1 MTTFFSKKFIII
13 YSLILILF
21 TSAVIFPWQKE
32 QSQIVVGEL
41 APYTIISPTSLE
53 YNSDLLTNNRRK
65 AAAAAVEDIFVL
77 NPDVRDSQVALL
89 DKQLNNIDK
98 IRSDNISAI
107 SVKES
112 AINSLK
118 IKELSSNSI
127 NLIVII
133 SDEEW
138 DMVVD
143 ESKNVLTKILT
154 GSISLEESENIKKR
168 IDTYISS
175 TFSKDNQVV
184 VTEFVRSYIQP
195 TLIIDQERTT
205 LLKEQAKAMQPL
217 ELIIINQGDV
227 IVNQG
232 EIVTDENF
240 ETLGEIGLLKEGFAF
255 TTIINSVL
263 KSALITFLFTVYLYF
278 ARPQSLDSLKKL
290 ILFSIILITSLAIL
304 NIFYNG
310 FFNNE
315 SAYLFHLLPLLTFPM
330 VIFVLTEL
338 SVAFILT
345 SLIVLATV
353 LISFD
358 SLNASFLLN
367 NGIEF
372 SRNWLSFFAS
382 AIIAIVVLR
391 QAERQQQYIY
401 AALASA
407 SISILISTI
416 YWLSLSTISFY
427 DLSLIAICTIAGS
440 LLSAILALGLVNFLS
455 VPFGILTRVK
465 LMELAQ
471 LDNQLLR
478 RLQDEAPG
486 TFQHSL
492 LVGTLVE
499 RAADRINADSLLAR
513 VGAYYHDIGKL
524 VSPTFFAENL
534 SEKSP
539 HESLDP
545 LQSTRVIH
553 QHVTAGIEIAKKD
566 NLPDVIL
573 NFIQQHHGTRLATF
587 FYRIAAEKSPEID
600 PELFRYPGP
609 KPQSKEVALVMLADS
624 SEAAVRASK
633 DHSSERI
640 VEIVDEVI
648 RERFEEEQ
656 FDECDL
662 SIKQIRIAADSIAS
676 ALIAVFHP
684 RVNYP
689 EPSKQELINRGIYS
703 KLVEEEAN
711 NYKNKDG
718 KQLSLGSI
726 DESENKK

>member
-1 MTTFFSKKFIII
+1 MTTFFSKKFIIL
-13 YSLILILF
+13 YSLILATII
-21 TSAVIFPWQKE
+21 SAVIFPWQKE
-32 QSQIVVGEL
+32 QSQIVVGEP
-41 APYTIISPTSLE
+41 ASYTIISPTSLE
-53 YNSDLLTNNRRK
+53 YNSELLTNNRRQ

-89 DKQLNNIDK
+89 NKQLNNIEK

-118 IKELSSNSI
+118 IKELSNNSI
-127 NLIVII
+127 SLIVLM
-133 SDEEW
+133 SDDEW
-138 DMVVD
+138 DMIVD
-143 ESKNVLTKILT
+143 ESSNILTKILT
-154 GSISLEESENIKKR
+154 GSISLAETENIKKR
-168 IDTYISS
+168 INTYISS
-175 TFSKDNQVV
+175 QYSKDNQLII
-184 VTEFVRSYIQP
+184 TEFVRSFIQP
-195 TLIIDQERTT
+195 TLILDQERTT
-205 LLKEQAKAMQPL
+205 LLKEQAKAMQPV

-232 EIVTDENF
+232 ELVTEENF
-240 ETLGEIGLLKEGFAF
+240 ETLGEIGLLKEGFAL
-255 TTIINSVL
+255 TTMLSSIL
-263 KSALITFLFTVYLYF
+263 KSILITILFTIFIYF
-278 ARPQSLDSLKKL
+278 SRPHSLDSLKKL
-290 ILFSIILITSLAIL
+290 ILFSMILISSIGVL

-310 FFNNE
+310 FFNND
-315 SAYLFHLLPLLTFPM
+315 SAFLFHLLPLLTFPM

-345 SLIVLATV
+345 ALIVLAIV

-372 SRNWLSFFAS
+372 SRTWISFFAS

-401 AALASA
+401 AALVS
-407 SISILISTI
+407 SLVSILISTI
-416 YWLSLSTISFY
+416 YWVSLSTISFY
-427 DLSLIAICTIAGS
+427 DLSLISICTIAGS

-513 VGAYYHDIGKL
+513 VGAYYHDVGKL
-524 VSPTFFAENL
+524 VSPAFFAENL

-539 HESLDP
+539 HEALDP

-553 QHVTAGIEIAKKD
+553 QHVTAGIEIAKKE
-566 NLPDVIL
+566 NLPEVIL

-587 FYRIAAEKSPEID
+587 FYRTAVEKSPEID

-609 KPQSKEVALVMLADS
+609 KPQSKEAALVMLADS

-640 VEIVDEVI
+640 IEIVDEVI

-684 RVNYP
+684 RVDYP

-703 KLVEEEAN
+703 KLLEEETN

-718 KQLSLGSI
+718 TQLSLGSI
-726 DESENKK
+726 DESENK

>member
-1 MTTFFSKKFIII
+1 MTTFFSKKFIIL
-13 YSLILILF
+13 YSLILATII
-21 TSAVIFPWQKE
+21 SAVIFPWQKE
-32 QSQIVVGEL
+32 QSQIVVGEP
-41 APYTIISPTSLE
+41 ASYTIISPTSLE
-53 YNSDLLTNNRRK
+53 YNSELLTNNRRQ

-89 DKQLNNIDK
+89 NKQLNNIEK

-118 IKELSSNSI
+118 IKELSNNSI
-127 NLIVII
+127 SLIVLM
-133 SDEEW
+133 SDDEW
-138 DMVVD
+138 DMIVD
-143 ESKNVLTKILT
+143 ESSNILTKILT
-154 GSISLEESENIKKR
+154 GSISLAETENIKKR
-168 IDTYISS
+168 INTYISS
-175 TFSKDNQVV
+175 QYSKDSQLII
-184 VTEFVRSYIQP
+184 TEFVRSFIQP
-195 TLIIDQERTT
+195 TLILDQERTT
-205 LLKEQAKAMQPL
+205 LLKEQAKAMQPV

-232 EIVTDENF
+232 ELVTEENF
-240 ETLGEIGLLKEGFAF
+240 ETLGEIGLLKEGFAL
-255 TTIINSVL
+255 TTMLSSIL
-263 KSALITFLFTVYLYF
+263 KSTLITILFTIFIYF
-278 ARPQSLDSLKKL
+278 SRPHSLDSLKKL
-290 ILFSIILITSLAIL
+290 ILFSMILISSIGVL

-310 FFNNE
+310 FFNND
-315 SAYLFHLLPLLTFPM
+315 SAFLFHLLPLLTFPM

-345 SLIVLATV
+345 ALIVLAIV

-372 SRNWLSFFAS
+372 SRTWISFFAS

-401 AALASA
+401 AALVS
-407 SISILISTI
+407 SLVTILISTI
-416 YWLSLSTISFY
+416 YWVSLSTISFY
-427 DLSLIAICTIAGS
+427 DLSLISICTIAGS

-513 VGAYYHDIGKL
+513 VGAYYHDVGKL
-524 VSPTFFAENL
+524 VSPAFFAENL

-539 HESLDP
+539 HEALDP

-553 QHVTAGIEIAKKD
+553 QHVTAGIEIAKKE
-566 NLPDVIL
+566 NLPEVIL

-587 FYRIAAEKSPEID
+587 FYRTAVEKSPEID

-609 KPQSKEVALVMLADS
+609 KPQSKEAALVMLADS

-640 VEIVDEVI
+640 IEIVDEVI

-684 RVNYP
+684 RVDYP

-703 KLVEEEAN
+703 KLLEEEAN

-718 KQLSLGSI
+718 TQLSLGSI
-726 DESENKK
+726 DESENK